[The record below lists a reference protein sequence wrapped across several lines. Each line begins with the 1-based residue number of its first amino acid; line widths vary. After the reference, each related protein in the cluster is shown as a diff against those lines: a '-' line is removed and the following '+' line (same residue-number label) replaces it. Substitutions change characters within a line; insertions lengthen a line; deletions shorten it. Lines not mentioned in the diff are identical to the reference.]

1 MVRDASA
8 PLSRETLNVLE
19 HVVVCGG
26 SSSDWLATSA
36 TDWRAR
42 LEQFSGIVARAGARW
57 LTVIAHHEDDPH
69 GDSTRARSEICAA
82 VIVGFGGERVGD
94 KVVAVGQGG
103 VTVVIDTCADGR
115 ERIAGA
121 AKRLARADSID
132 EAQLAPAVLAPV
144 PVDPD
149 LVVVLGPATQLPGS
163 LVWELAYSELVFL
176 DVAWSAVNAED
187 VDMAIDDFRRRD
199 RRFGGIDS

>member
-1 MVRDASA
+1 MA
-8 PLSRETLNVLE
+8 REALNPLE

-26 SSSDWLATSA
+26 SSTDWLATTGA
-36 TDWRAR
+36 DWRGR
-42 LEQFSGIVARAGARW
+42 LEQFSAIVARAGARW
-57 LTVIAHHEDDPH
+57 LTVIARHDNLPTTE
-69 GDSTRARSEICAA
+69 RARTRTETCAA
-82 VIVGFGGERVGD
+82 VMSGFGGERVGD

-103 VTVVIDTCADGR
+103 VTVVVDTCADGR

-121 AKRLARADSID
+121 AKRLARAEAID
-132 EAQLAPAVLAPV
+132 EAQLAAAVLAPV

-149 LVVVLGPATQLPGS
+149 LVVVLGPATQLPES

-176 DVAWSAVNAED
+176 DVGWSAVNAED